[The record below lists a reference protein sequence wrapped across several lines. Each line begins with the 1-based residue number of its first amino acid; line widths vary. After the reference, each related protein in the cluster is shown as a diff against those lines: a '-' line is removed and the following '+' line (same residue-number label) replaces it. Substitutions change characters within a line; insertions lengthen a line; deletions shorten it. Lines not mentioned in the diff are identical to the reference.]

1 MQVLLRT
8 LGQMIVLFAVASA
21 VALTANELRRGGREP
36 GRNGAAA
43 GARPSN
49 WIDINRAYFARR
61 APAPLQPDPASPATA
76 PGHAPNAVAIEEPP
90 ASVPYRVVDLGTVR
104 DAVHDP
110 LYEVGQIVLI
120 DARDDAA
127 YKAGRIPGAIQ
138 LDYYRLEGYI
148 ERVMDAALA
157 AQQVIVYCN
166 GGRCEDSLLVCQ
178 ELELRGI
185 PRTAI
190 ALFKDGWEA
199 WKAADLPIESG
210 PAREQ

>member
-1 MQVLLRT
+1 MKVLART

-21 VALTANELRRGGREP
+21 VALTANELRRGGHDP
-36 GRNGAAA
+36 GRNGATS
-43 GARPSN
+43 GGRPSN

-61 APAPLQPDPASPATA
+61 APAPLPSDPVAPAA
-76 PGHAPNAVAIEEPP
+76 VPGQAQNGVAIEAPP
-90 ASVPYRVVDLGTVR
+90 AAVPYRVVDLETVR
-104 DAVHDP
+104 AAVNDP
-110 LYEVGQIVLI
+110 LYEVGQIVLV

-148 ERVMDAALA
+148 ERVMDAAFA

-190 ALFKDGWEA
+190 CLFKDGWEA
-199 WKAADLPIESG
+199 WKAADLPTESG